1 VERAVVQVMSRFY
14 NVQNSDVC
22 AAAIN
27 AEGDP
32 MGPGATAS
40 TQSQASVAIDQARTN
55 PDAWNAR
62 RDDNL
67 DLRGRS

>member
-1 VERAVVQVMSRFY
+1 MSRFY
-14 NVQNSDVC
+14 RAQDSSVC
-22 AAAIN
+22 AAAIQ

-32 MGPGATAS
+32 MGPGTQTADATPSQSAAS
-40 TQSQASVAIDQARTN
+40 NAIDNARAN

-67 DLRGRS
+67 TGIRGRS